1 MARQRTPETI
11 AKNLEQWPKVDHNA
25 NSQTS
30 KNVER
35 GKYIKRLII
44 KDICF
49 GVSRTDILQ
58 KLYEDGYGLGL
69 VFTKNTAERNYR
81 ECMETIRKNWEA
93 DLPVLRE
100 KLAGNYWDIVT
111 EARNNGDRMAAIK
124 ALDQIGKISGAIE
137 QRLSVNH
144 SGNVIIDFGFDN
156 NEITNDE
163 ENAEE

>member
-49 GVSRTDILQ
+49 GETRENILN
-58 KLYEDGYGLGL
+58 KLYEDGYNVGV
-69 VFTKNTAERNYR
+69 VFTKHTAERNYR
-81 ECMETIRKNWEA
+81 ECMETIRKNWEQ

-100 KLAGNYWDIVT
+100 KLASNYWDIVN
-111 EARNNGDRMAAIK
+111 EARHTGDRMAAIK

-163 ENAEE
+163 ENVEE